1 MKKLKKLVLGVL
13 CVTTVMGSSLTAMAA
28 DTTDITNSSENKSAE
43 IELVVEID
51 SSFTVGIPIKADL
64 DKKTG
69 QGSYNVTLSGDLDPR
84 YKLVVAPVDSYTQEL
99 GDTTTN
105 VNFLLKDKASTL
117 NPKSDIVVDIT
128 PGKTEFIC
136 TDITPDVS
144 TTITNTMAVSSG
156 KLSAGKWQGVIK
168 YSISLELIN

>member
-1 MKKLKKLVLGVL
+1 MRKLKKLVLGVL
-13 CVTTVMGSSLTAMAA
+13 CATMIMGSSLTAMAA
-28 DTTDITNSSENKSAE
+28 DTTDITDSSENKSAE
-43 IELVVEID
+43 IELTVEID

-69 QGSYNVTLSGDLDPR
+69 EGSYNVTVSGDLDPR
-84 YKLVVAPVDSYTQEL
+84 YKLVVAPVDTYTQEL
-99 GDTTTN
+99 GDTTSN
-105 VNFLLKDKASTL
+105 INFLLKDKASTL

-128 PGKTEFIC
+128 PGKTEFIS
-136 TDITPDVS
+136 TDINLTDT

>member
-1 MKKLKKLVLGVL
+1 MKKLKKLALGIL
-13 CVTTVMGSSLTAMAA
+13 CATMVMGSSLTAMAA
-28 DTTDITNSSENKSAE
+28 GTTDITDSSENKSAQ
-43 IELVVEID
+43 IELTVEID

-69 QGSYNVTLSGDLDPR
+69 EGSYNVTVLGDLDPR
-84 YKLVVAPVDSYTQEL
+84 YKLVVTPVDTYTQEL
-99 GDTTTN
+99 GDNTTD

-117 NPKSDIVVDIT
+117 NPKSDIVVGLT

-136 TDITPDVS
+136 TDINPDTA
-144 TTITNTMAVSSG
+144 TTVANTMAVSSG